1 MAQDKSN
8 ISIKNWRGHNKGKSF
23 TTTQYFVYCGGDSI
37 LKTSRSMHGWK
48 FHIYCSLSFYYIGK
62 PQFCLHSPPPFVQK
76 SLHLS
81 IFHEKNGRSIE
92 QSNFVCSVCRTW
104 SELGLSGLDRRGG
117 GLGGAVR
124 FMHKHVLTFDDTCE
138 DGMQVKR
145 YKGDIRIY
153 KRYTN
158 IEGGKI
164 FIRGQ
169 KIERGKSLGGQK
181 MGDAKNRGRKNWG
194 TQK

>member
-1 MAQDKSN
+1 M
-8 ISIKNWRGHNKGKSF
+8 
-23 TTTQYFVYCGGDSI
+23 
-37 LKTSRSMHGWK
+37 
-48 FHIYCSLSFYYIGK
+48 
-62 PQFCLHSPPPFVQK
+62 
-76 SLHLS
+76 
-81 IFHEKNGRSIE
+81 
-92 QSNFVCSVCRTW
+92 
-104 SELGLSGLDRRGG
+104 LSGLDGRGG
-117 GLGGAVR
+117 WLVGWGVALR

-153 KRYTN
+153 KIYN